1 MIIWNGM
8 DIICLVILG
17 ICAVLFVLAWLWFT
31 IQDKI
36 DKHFERK
43 NKNDR

>member
-8 DIICLVILG
+8 DIIGLAILG

-31 IQDKI
+31 IQGKI
-36 DKHFERK
+36 DEYFERK
-43 NKNDR
+43 NRNDR